1 MRTIKQKLDY
11 ILEQIN
17 EVQNYNLHTRNA
29 KEIKILYYKSSK
41 NKLKNILP
49 SVLLSHNFSGEV
61 LRLGEMLE
69 KKEIINKIIATKK
82 IKVVR
87 HKFAPELNK
96 LQIIGKEKN
105 TIDAPYLI
113 KISES
118 VTPYE
123 SFMHPKLCN
132 LATFL
137 CSKNISYLNNL
148 LILN

>member
-11 ILEQIN
+11 ILNEIN

-29 KEIKILYYKSSK
+29 KEIKIEYYKSSK
-41 NKLKNILP
+41 NKLKDILP
-49 SVLLSHNFSGEV
+49 SVLLSHDFSGEV
-61 LRLGEMLE
+61 IRLGELLE

-82 IKVVR
+82 IKLVR

-96 LQIIGKEKN
+96 LQVIGKEKN
-105 TIDAPYLI
+105 IILAPNVI
-113 KISES
+113 KISER

-123 SFMHPKLCN
+123 ELMNHKAKN
-132 LATFL
+132 VKQFL
-137 CSKNISYLNNL
+137 SIQSINYLNNL

>member
-1 MRTIKQKLDY
+1 MRTTKQKLDY
-11 ILEQIN
+11 ILNEIN
-17 EVQNYNLHTRNA
+17 EVQNYNLHVKNA
-29 KEIKILYYKSSK
+29 KEIKIKYYKLSEKQLKEVPPSK
-41 NKLKNILP
+41 ILQH
-49 SVLLSHNFSGEV
+49 SFGGEV
-61 LRLGEMLE
+61 LSLGEMLE

-96 LQIIGKEKN
+96 LQILGKEKN
-105 TIDAPYLI
+105 IINAPNVI

-123 SFMHPKLCN
+123 ELLNHKAKN
-132 LATFL
+132 VKQFL
-137 CSKNISYLNNL
+137 SIQSISYLNNL

>member
-49 SVLLSHNFSGEV
+49 SVLLAHDFSGEV
-61 LRLGEMLE
+61 IRLGELLE

-82 IKVVR
+82 IKLVR

-105 TIDAPYLI
+105 IINAPNVI

-118 VTPYE
+118 VTPYDE
-123 SFMHPKLCN
+123 LLNHKAKN
-132 LATFL
+132 VKQFL
-137 CSKNISYLNNL
+137 SIQSISYLNNL

>member
-11 ILEQIN
+11 ILNEIN

-29 KEIKILYYKSSK
+29 KEIKIEYYMLSK

-82 IKVVR
+82 IKLVR

-105 TIDAPYLI
+105 IINAPNVI

-118 VTPYE
+118 VTPYDE
-123 SFMHPKLCN
+123 LMNHKAKN
-132 LATFL
+132 VKQFL
-137 CSKNISYLNNL
+137 SIQSISYLNNL

>member
-29 KEIKILYYKSSK
+29 KEIKIEYYKSSK

-49 SVLLSHNFSGEV
+49 SVLLSHDFSGEV

-82 IKVVR
+82 IKLVR

-96 LQIIGKEKN
+96 LQVIGKEKN
-105 TIDAPYLI
+105 IILAPNVI
-113 KISES
+113 KISER

-123 SFMHPKLCN
+123 ELLNHKAKN
-132 LATFL
+132 VKQFL
-137 CSKNISYLNNL
+137 SIQSINYLNNL

>member
-11 ILEQIN
+11 ILNEIN

-29 KEIKILYYKSSK
+29 KDIKILYYKSSK

-49 SVLLSHNFSGEV
+49 SVLLDHNFSGEV
-61 LRLGEMLE
+61 LSLGEMLE
-69 KKEIINKIIATKK
+69 KKEIINKIISTKK
-82 IKVVR
+82 IKLVR

-96 LQIIGKEKN
+96 LQIIGKQKN
-105 TIDAPYLI
+105 IINAPNVI

-118 VTPYE
+118 VTPYDE
-123 SFMHPKLCN
+123 LLNHKAKN
-132 LATFL
+132 VKQFL
-137 CSKNISYLNNL
+137 STQSINYLNNL

>member
-1 MRTIKQKLDY
+1 MRTTKQKLEY

-17 EVQNYNLHTRNA
+17 EVQNYNLHIRNA
-29 KEIKILYYKSSK
+29 KEIKIEYYKSSK
-41 NKLKNILP
+41 NKLKDILP

-69 KKEIINKIIATKK
+69 KKQIINNIISTKK
-82 IKVVR
+82 IRLVR

-96 LQIIGKEKN
+96 LEIIGKQKN
-105 TIDAPYLI
+105 IIDAPNVV
-113 KISES
+113 KISER

-123 SFMHPKLCN
+123 ELMNHKAKN
-132 LATFL
+132 VKQFL
-137 CSKNISYLNNL
+137 SIQSINYLNNL

>member
-11 ILEQIN
+11 ILNEIN

-29 KEIKILYYKSSK
+29 KEIKIEYYKSSK
-41 NKLKNILP
+41 NKLKDILP

-82 IKVVR
+82 IKLVR

-118 VTPYE
+118 VTPCE

>member
-1 MRTIKQKLDY
+1 MRTTKQKLDY
-11 ILEQIN
+11 ILNEIN

-29 KEIKILYYKSSK
+29 KEIKIEYYKSSK
-41 NKLKNILP
+41 NKLKDILP
-49 SVLLSHNFSGEV
+49 SVLLSHDFSGEV
-61 LRLGEMLE
+61 IRLGEMLE

-96 LQIIGKEKN
+96 LEIIGKEKN
-105 TIDAPYLI
+105 IINAPNVI

-118 VTPYE
+118 VTPYDE
-123 SFMHPKLCN
+123 LMNHKAKN
-132 LATFL
+132 VKQFL
-137 CSKNISYLNNL
+137 SIQSISYLNNL

>member
-1 MRTIKQKLDY
+1 MKTTKQKLDY

-17 EVQNYNLHTRNA
+17 EVKNYNLHTRNA
-29 KEIKILYYKSSK
+29 KEIKIEYYMASK

-61 LRLGEMLE
+61 LRLGELLE

-82 IKVVR
+82 IKLVR

-96 LQIIGKEKN
+96 LEIIGKEKN
-105 TIDAPYLI
+105 IILAPHVV
-113 KISES
+113 KISER

-123 SFMHPKLCN
+123 ELLNHK
-132 LATFL
+132 A
-137 CSKNISYLNNL
+137 KNIKQFLSIQSINYLNNL

>member
-11 ILEQIN
+11 ILNEIN

-29 KEIKILYYKSSK
+29 KEIKIEYYKSSK
-41 NKLKNILP
+41 NKLKDILP
-49 SVLLSHNFSGEV
+49 SVLLSHDFSGEV
-61 LRLGEMLE
+61 IRLGELLE

-105 TIDAPYLI
+105 IINAPNVI
-113 KISES
+113 KISER

-123 SFMHPKLCN
+123 ELMNHKAKN
-132 LATFL
+132 VKQFL
-137 CSKNISYLNNL
+137 SIQSINYLNNL

>member
-29 KEIKILYYKSSK
+29 KDIKILYYKSSK
-41 NKLKNILP
+41 NKLKDILP
-49 SVLLSHNFSGEV
+49 SVLLAHDFSGEV
-61 LRLGEMLE
+61 IRLGELLE

-82 IKVVR
+82 IKLER

-96 LQIIGKEKN
+96 LQVIGKEKN
-105 TIDAPYLI
+105 IILAPNVI
-113 KISES
+113 KISER

-123 SFMHPKLCN
+123 ELLNHKAKN
-132 LATFL
+132 VKQFL
-137 CSKNISYLNNL
+137 SIQSINYLNNL

>member
-49 SVLLSHNFSGEV
+49 SVLLAHDFSGEV
-61 LRLGEMLE
+61 IRLGELLE
-69 KKEIINKIIATKK
+69 KKEIINNIIATKK
-82 IKVVR
+82 IKLVR

-105 TIDAPYLI
+105 IINAPNVI

-118 VTPYE
+118 VTPYDE
-123 SFMHPKLCN
+123 LLNHKAKN
-132 LATFL
+132 VKQFL
-137 CSKNISYLNNL
+137 SIQSISYLNNL

>member
-1 MRTIKQKLDY
+1 MRTVKQKLDY
-11 ILEQIN
+11 ILTEIN
-17 EVQNYNLHTRNA
+17 DVQNHNQHVKNA
-29 KEIKILYYKSSK
+29 KEIKIKYYKLSK
-41 NKLKNILP
+41 AQLKDILP
-49 SVLLSHNFSGEV
+49 SKILQHSFGGEV
-61 LRLGEMLE
+61 LNLAEKLE
-69 KKEIINKIIATKK
+69 KAEIINKIVATKK

-105 TIDAPYLI
+105 IIDAPYLI

-137 CSKNISYLNNL
+137 CSKSISYLNNL

>member
-29 KEIKILYYKSSK
+29 KEIKIEYYMLSK

-105 TIDAPYLI
+105 IINAPNVI

-118 VTPYE
+118 VTPYDE
-123 SFMHPKLCN
+123 LMNHKAKN
-132 LATFL
+132 VKQFL
-137 CSKNISYLNNL
+137 SIQSINYLNNL

>member
-1 MRTIKQKLDY
+1 MRTIKQKLKY
-11 ILEQIN
+11 ILDEIN
-17 EVQNYNLHTRNA
+17 EVQNYNLHVKNA
-29 KEIKILYYKSSK
+29 KEIKIEYYKLSEKQLKDVPPSK
-41 NKLKNILP
+41 ILQH
-49 SVLLSHNFSGEV
+49 SFGGEV
-61 LRLGEMLE
+61 LSLGEMLE